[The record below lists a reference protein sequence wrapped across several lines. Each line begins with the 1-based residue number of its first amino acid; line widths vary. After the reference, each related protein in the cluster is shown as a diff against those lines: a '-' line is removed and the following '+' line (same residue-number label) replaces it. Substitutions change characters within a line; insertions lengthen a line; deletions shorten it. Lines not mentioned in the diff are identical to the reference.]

1 MWIFYNLASTYISRL
16 TSYNFMSSQHQ
27 ILYFLHLSH
36 GLLPLHINS
45 CFYFRLNCYPN
56 FLVKEIVNICKS
68 TLNLNSTLFFKH
80 FPQNHL
86 TSSPLPLNWHTLCEN
101 LFQHSSSG
109 LTIRWY
115 PVRDLCQSV

>member
-1 MWIFYNLASTYISRL
+1 MWIFSNLESTYISRL
-16 TSYNFMSSQHQ
+16 ISHNFMSSQHQ

-45 CFYFRLNCYPN
+45 CFYFRLNCYPI

-68 TLNLNSTLFFKH
+68 TLNLNSTFFKSIS
-80 FPQNHL
+80 PQSPDIIFFAFEL
-86 TSSPLPLNWHTLCEN
+86 TYLCEN

-109 LTIRWY
+109 LTIQWY
-115 PVRDLCQSV
+115 PMRDLCQSV